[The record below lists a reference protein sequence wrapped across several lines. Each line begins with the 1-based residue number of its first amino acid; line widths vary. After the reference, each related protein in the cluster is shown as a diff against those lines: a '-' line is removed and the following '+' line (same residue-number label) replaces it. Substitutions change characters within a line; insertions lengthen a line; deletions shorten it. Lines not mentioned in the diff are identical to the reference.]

1 MKKFISI
8 LSCFVLVELV
18 ISLSACSN
26 DDKFTAKNYA
36 SGDEIINVVN
46 IDVIDRKIELD
57 ISTDNQIHIDYFD
70 GEKEYY
76 YISVENNELIMTLEQ
91 NKNWTDFIGTKP
103 SIDYRKIKISVPNNM
118 LSSISITTTNEN
130 IKISAISVAQSITLN
145 ANGGNI
151 DFENIDANNIS
162 ISAKNGNINGSIV
175 GTMDEFKITCEIKK
189 GDCNLPYDKTNGE
202 KSLKINCNNGNTN
215 IEFVN
220 N

>member
-36 SGDEIINVVN
+36 SSDEIINVVN
-46 IDVIDRKIELD
+46 IDVIDREIELG

-76 YISVENNELIMTLEQ
+76 DISVENNELIITLEQ

-103 SIDYRKIKISVPNNM
+103 SIDYRKIKISVPNM

-130 IKISAISVAQSITLN
+130 IKLSSISVAQSITLN

-189 GDCNLPYDKTNGE
+189 GNCNLPYNKTNGE

-215 IEFVN
+215 VEFVN